1 MRISDWSS
9 DVCSSDRIGGT
20 GVLTVG
26 ALLGMAAH
34 LDGKGCT
41 ILDMTGMA
49 QKGGAVASHIRIGR
63 DLSGIY
69 TSRLSDGM
77 CDVLIAC
84 DMIVGSGAPVLKT
97 LRPGHTAAILNRDV
111 APTGDFPSN
120 KIGRASC
127 RESVCQYV

>member
-1 MRISDWSS
+1 
-9 DVCSSDRIGGT
+9 
-20 GVLTVG
+20 
-26 ALLGMAAH
+26 MAAH

-84 DMIVGSGAPVLKT
+84 DMLVRSGAPVLIT
-97 LRPGHTAAILNRDV
+97 LRPAYTAAILHRDV
-111 APTGDFPSN
+111 APTAYFQRNMHFDQTGSASGWD
-120 KIGRASC
+120 RA
-127 RESVCQYV
+127 CQSL

>member
-69 TSRLSDGM
+69 TSRLSDGL
-77 CDVLIAC
+77 CAFLIAS
-84 DMIVGSGAPVLKT
+84 DMIVGSVARVLGSDE
-97 LRPGHTAAILNRDV
+97 P
-111 APTGDFPSN
+111 PSDLTSLMRTSYPAFCFQTITKRHN
-120 KIGRASC
+120 
-127 RESVCQYV
+127 QP